1 MTVATHRSSERHPAD
16 RGLQFGRAQSRAV
29 ANTVAVYERML
40 REDRGLGRS
49 DVGERGR
56 EAAARIRAFRPALAD
71 EIEGIASGA
80 GQAPDV
86 LFAVN
91 ARTELLAGGL
101 VAGTAGECSTVAMLD
116 GERAT
121 GVLVQNWDFHPD
133 LAASRVLWTV
143 DDGDARR
150 FTTFTEAGILAKI
163 GSNAHGVALAINFLA
178 TDRDG
183 GLHGVPVHVLCR
195 AVLEEARTVADA
207 RALIAGTPVSASV
220 CMTVAGPDGADGAD
234 DAAGVAACAL
244 ERWPGGTEEQSAG
257 ADRPWVAHTNH
268 FLDPI
273 GARDTLAEGP
283 SGPST
288 HGRMDR
294 LVATLERAPA
304 LDGVQ
309 IAELLGSRGGP
320 GVTPIFQADDPA
332 LPWLERCATLATI
345 GLEVPSGRLWLV

>member
-1 MTVATHRSSERHPAD
+1 MTVATHRSSERRPGD
-16 RGLQFGRAQSRAV
+16 RGLQFGRAQASAV

-40 REDRGLGRS
+40 REDRGLGPS
-49 DVGERGR
+49 AVGERGR
-56 EAAARIRAFRPALAD
+56 EAEARIRAFRPAMAE

-80 GQAPDV
+80 EQAPEV
-86 LFAVN
+86 LFALN

-101 VAGTAGECSTVAMLD
+101 VAGTAAECSTVAVLD
-116 GERAT
+116 DDRAS

-133 LAASRVLWTV
+133 LADSRVLWIV

-183 GLHGVPVHVLCR
+183 GLDGVPVHVLCR
-195 AVLEEARTVADA
+195 AVLEEARTVAQA
-207 RALIAGTPVSASV
+207 RELIARTPVSASV
-220 CMTVAGPDGADGAD
+220 CMTVAGPGGSDG
-234 DAAGVAACAL
+234 AAGVAACAL
-244 ERWPGGTEEQSAG
+244 ERWPGGTEEHTAG
-257 ADRPWVAHTNH
+257 PDRPWLANTNH

-273 GARDTLAEGP
+273 AARDTLAEGP

-294 LVATLERAPA
+294 LVAA
-304 LDGVQ
+304 LDGAPAQDGVR

-320 GVTPIFQADDPA
+320 GVTPMFQADDPT
-332 LPWLERCATLATI
+332 LPWLERCTTLATI

>member
-1 MTVATHRSSERHPAD
+1 VIVATHRSSERRVAD

-29 ANTVAVYERML
+29 ANTVAVYQRML
-40 REDRGLGRS
+40 REDRGLEAS
-49 DVGERGR
+49 DVGDRGR
-56 EAAARIRAFRPALAD
+56 EAAARIRAFRPALAE

-86 LFAVN
+86 LFAIN

-101 VAGTAGECSTVAMLD
+101 VAGTAAECSTVAVLD
-116 GERAT
+116 RERAS

-133 LAASRVLWTV
+133 LAGSRVLWTV
-143 DDGDARR
+143 DDGDERR

-183 GLHGVPVHVLCR
+183 GLDGVPVHVLCR
-195 AVLEEARTVADA
+195 AVLEEARTVGEA
-207 RALIAGTPVSASV
+207 RELIARTPVSASV
-220 CMTVAGPDGADGAD
+220 CMTVAGPDGLD
-234 DAAGVAACAL
+234 DAAGVEACAL
-244 ERWPGGTEEQSAG
+244 ERWPGGTEEQATG
-257 ADRPWVAHTNH
+257 PDRPWIAHTNH
-268 FLDPI
+268 FLDSI
-273 GARDTLAEGP
+273 AARDTLAEGP

-294 LVATLERAPA
+294 LVATLEDAPA
-304 LDGVQ
+304 PDGPQ
-309 IAELLGSRGGP
+309 LAQLLCSRAGP
-320 GVTPIFQADDPA
+320 GVAPIFQTDDPTR
-332 LPWLERCATLATI
+332 PWLERCATLATI

>member
-1 MTVATHRSSERHPAD
+1 VTIPTHRSSERHPVD

-29 ANTVAVYERML
+29 ANTVAVYERMF
-40 REDRGLGRS
+40 REDRGLGPT

-56 EAAARIRAFRPALAD
+56 EAAARIRAFRPALAE

-101 VAGTAGECSTVAMLD
+101 VAGTAAECSTVAVLD
-116 GERAT
+116 GERGS

-133 LAASRVLWTV
+133 LAGSRVIWTV
-143 DDGDARR
+143 DDGDGRR

-183 GLHGVPVHVLCR
+183 GLDGVPVHVLCR
-195 AVLEEARTVADA
+195 AVLEEARTVGDA
-207 RALIAGTPVSASV
+207 RALIARTPVSASV
-220 CMTVAGPDGADGAD
+220 CMTVAGHDGADG
-234 DAAGVAACAL
+234 AGVAACAL
-244 ERWPGGTEEQSAG
+244 ERWPGGTEEQATG
-257 ADRPWVAHTNH
+257 PDRPWVAHTNH

-273 GARDTLAEGP
+273 AARDTLAEGP

-294 LVATLERAPA
+294 LVATLEREPA
-304 LDGVQ
+304 LDPVQ

-320 GVTPIFQADDPA
+320 GAVPIFQADDPT

>member
-1 MTVATHRSSERHPAD
+1 VTVATHRSSERHPAD

-40 REDRGLGRS
+40 REDRGLESS
-49 DVGERGR
+49 DVGKRGR
-56 EAAARIRAFRPALAD
+56 EAAARIRAFRPALAE
-71 EIEGIASGA
+71 EIEGIASGV

-86 LFAVN
+86 LFAIN

-101 VAGTAGECSTVAMLD
+101 VAGTGECSTVAVLD
-116 GERAT
+116 RERAS

-143 DDGDARR
+143 DDGDQRR

-183 GLHGVPVHVLCR
+183 GLDGVPVHVLCR
-195 AVLEEARTVADA
+195 AVLEEARTVQEG
-207 RALIAGTPVSASV
+207 RELIARTPVSASV
-220 CMTVAGPDGADGAD
+220 CMTVAGPGGLDG
-234 DAAGVAACAL
+234 AAGVEACAL
-244 ERWPGGTEEQSAG
+244 ERWPGGTEEQATG
-257 ADRPWVAHTNH
+257 PDRTWVAHTNH

-273 GARDTLAEGP
+273 AARDTLAEGP

-294 LVATLERAPA
+294 LVATLEDAPA
-304 LDGVQ
+304 LDGTQ
-309 IAELLGSRGGP
+309 IAALLGSRGGP
-320 GVTPIFQADDPA
+320 GVAPIFQTDDPT

-345 GLEVPSGRLWLV
+345 GLEVPSGRLWIV

>member
-1 MTVATHRSSERHPAD
+1 VTVATHRSSERHPAD

-40 REDRGLGRS
+40 REDRGLGS
-49 DVGERGR
+49 SEVGERGR
-56 EAAARIRAFRPALAD
+56 EAAARIRAFRPALAE

-101 VAGTAGECSTVAMLD
+101 VAGTSAECSTVAVLD
-116 GERAT
+116 AERAS

-183 GLHGVPVHVLCR
+183 GLDGVPVHALCR
-195 AVLEEARTVADA
+195 TVLEEARTVADA
-207 RALIAGTPVSASV
+207 RALIAGTAVSASV
-220 CMTVAGPDGADGAD
+220 CMTVAGPDGTEGEARVEAY
-234 DAAGVAACAL
+234 AL
-244 ERWPGGTEEQSAG
+244 ERWPGGTEEQTTG
-257 ADRPWVAHTNH
+257 PDRPWIAHTNH

-273 GARDTLAEGP
+273 DAHDTLAEGP

-294 LVATLERAPA
+294 LVATLEGAPA
-304 LDGVQ
+304 LDAAQ

-320 GVTPIFQADDPA
+320 GVVPIFQADVPT

>member
-1 MTVATHRSSERHPAD
+1 MSIATHRSDERHPAD

-40 REDRGLGRS
+40 REDRGLGPS
-49 DVGERGR
+49 DVSERGR
-56 EAAARIRAFRPALAD
+56 EAAARIRAFRPALAE

-80 GQAPDV
+80 DQAPDV

-101 VAGTAGECSTVAMLD
+101 VAGTAECSTVAVLD
-116 GERAT
+116 GERAS

-133 LAASRVLWTV
+133 LADSRVLWTV
-143 DDGDARR
+143 DDGDRRR

-183 GLHGVPVHVLCR
+183 GLDGVPVHALCR
-195 AVLEEARTVADA
+195 AVLEEARTVAEA
-207 RALIAGTPVSASV
+207 RELIARTRVSASV
-220 CMTVAGPDGADGAD
+220 CMTVAGPDGP
-234 DAAGVAACAL
+234 DAADGVAARAL
-244 ERWPGGTEEQSAG
+244 ERWPGGTEEHATG
-257 ADRPWVAHTNH
+257 PDRPWLAHTNH
-268 FLDPI
+268 FLDRI
-273 GARDTLAEGP
+273 AARDTLAEAP
-283 SGPST
+283 SGSST
-288 HGRMDR
+288 RGRMDR
-294 LVATLERAPA
+294 LVATLEGTPE

-320 GVTPIFQADDPA
+320 GVAPIFQADDPT

-345 GLEVPSGRLWLV
+345 GLEVPSGRLWVV

>member
-1 MTVATHRSSERHPAD
+1 VTVATHRSSERHPAD

-29 ANTVAVYERML
+29 ANTVAVYQRML
-40 REDRGLGRS
+40 REDRGLGPS

-56 EAAARIRAFRPALAD
+56 EAAARIRAFRPALAE

-86 LFAVN
+86 LFAIN

-101 VAGTAGECSTVAMLD
+101 VAGTAGECSTVAVLD
-116 GERAT
+116 RQRAS
-121 GVLVQNWDFHPD
+121 GVLAQNWDFHPD

-143 DDGDARR
+143 DDGDERR

-163 GSNAHGVALAINFLA
+163 GSNANGVALAINFLA
-178 TDRDG
+178 TDLDG
-183 GLHGVPVHVLCR
+183 GLDGVPVHVLCR
-195 AVLEEARTVADA
+195 AVLEEARTVGEA
-207 RALIAGTPVSASV
+207 RDLIAGSPVSASV
-220 CMTVAGPDGADGAD
+220 CMTVAGPDGLDG
-234 DAAGVAACAL
+234 AAGVAACAL
-244 ERWPGGTEEQSAG
+244 ERWPGGTEEQAAG
-257 ADRPWVAHTNH
+257 PERPWVAHTNH
-268 FLDPI
+268 FLDSI
-273 GARDTLAEGP
+273 AARDTLADGP

-294 LVATLERAPA
+294 LVATLEGAPT
-304 LDGVQ
+304 LEGRQ

-320 GVTPIFQADDPA
+320 GVAPIFQTDDPT

>member
-1 MTVATHRSSERHPAD
+1 MTVATHSSSERHPAD

-40 REDRGLGRS
+40 REDRGLRS
-49 DVGERGR
+49 SEVSERGD
-56 EAAARIRAFRPALAD
+56 EAAARIRAFRPELAE

-80 GQAPDV
+80 EQAPDV
-86 LFAVN
+86 LFAIN

-101 VAGTAGECSTVAMLD
+101 VAGTAGECSTVAILD
-116 GERAT
+116 DERES

-133 LAASRVLWTV
+133 LAGSRVLWTV
-143 DDGDARR
+143 DDRDARR

-183 GLHGVPVHVLCR
+183 GLDGVPVHVLCR
-195 AVLEEARTVADA
+195 AVLEEARTVAEA
-207 RALIAGTPVSASV
+207 RELIARTPVSASV
-220 CMTVAGPDGADGAD
+220 CMTVAGPNGSGS
-234 DAAGVAACAL
+234 AAGVAACAL
-244 ERWPGGTEEQSAG
+244 ERWPGGTEAYATG
-257 ADRPWVAHTNH
+257 PDRPWIAHTNH

-273 GARDTLAEGP
+273 AARDTLAEGP

-288 HGRMDR
+288 HARMDR
-294 LVATLERAPA
+294 LVARLEGAPA

-309 IAELLGSRGGP
+309 LAALLGSRGGT
-320 GVTPIFQADDPA
+320 GVAPMFQADDPT

>member
-1 MTVATHRSSERHPAD
+1 MTIATHRSSERDPAD
-16 RGLQFGRAQSRAV
+16 RGLQFGRAQARAV
-29 ANTVAVYERML
+29 ANTVAVYQRML
-40 REDRGLGRS
+40 REDRGLGPA

-56 EAAARIRAFRPALAD
+56 EAAARIRAFRPALAE

-101 VAGTAGECSTVAMLD
+101 VAGTAAECSTVAVLD
-116 GERAT
+116 GERAS

-133 LAASRVLWTV
+133 LAGSRVLWTV
-143 DDGDARR
+143 DDGEDRC

-183 GLHGVPVHVLCR
+183 GLDGVPVHVLCR
-195 AVLEEARTVADA
+195 AVLEEARTVAQA
-207 RALIAGTPVSASV
+207 RELIARTPVSASV
-220 CMTVAGPDGADGAD
+220 CMTVAGPDDN
-234 DAAGVAACAL
+234 AGVAACAL
-244 ERWPGGTEEQSAG
+244 ERWPGGTQAHATG
-257 ADRPWVAHTNH
+257 PDRPWVAHTNH
-268 FLDPI
+268 FLEPI
-273 GARDTLAEGP
+273 AARDTLADGP

-288 HGRMDR
+288 FARMDR
-294 LVATLERAPA
+294 LVATLEGAPA
-304 LDGVQ
+304 PDGPR
-309 IAELLGSRGGP
+309 ITELLGSPGGP
-320 GVTPIFQADDPA
+320 GVAPIFQADDPT

-345 GLEVPSGRLWLV
+345 GLEVPSGRVWVV